1 MNTSNLDTI
10 LLDFEGF
17 LRSHTPQAQSF
28 HPYFQQAVWEMVLNG
43 GKRFRPALIFC
54 VVNSYAPALLK
65 NAYLPALAMEILH
78 TFSLIHDDL
87 PSIDNAPL
95 RRNHPTLHTKY
106 EEVTAILSGDF
117 LNSYAFYLLSI
128 TPLSNDTKV
137 ALTHELALNASQMI
151 LGEALDC
158 YFENQKLDITKLE
171 TIHTLK
177 TAKLIATSLKMG
189 AIIANLPSSTQESL
203 WDFGIKLG
211 VFFQI
216 RDDLIDA
223 TQTQEQAG
231 KPTHN
236 DANKNNYVN
245 LLGLEGAKK
254 ELESYQQELLCMIKD
269 FQCSTFES
277 TIQTLLRKYFKPI
290 HT

>member
-1 MNTSNLDTI
+1 MNTSKLDTI
-10 LLDFEGF
+10 LLDFENF
-17 LRSHTPQAQSF
+17 LQSHSPKAQSF

-54 VVNSYAPALLK
+54 VVNSYTPALIK

-95 RRNHPTLHTKY
+95 RRNHPTLHIKY

-117 LNSYAFYLLSI
+117 LNSYAFYLI
-128 TPLSNDTKV
+128 TQAPLSAQSKI
-137 ALTHELALNASQMI
+137 ALIQELALNATQMI
-151 LGEALDC
+151 VGEALDC
-158 YFENQKLDITKLE
+158 HFENQKLDLDKLQA
-171 TIHTLK
+171 IHTLK

-189 AIIANLPSSTQESL
+189 AIIANLSSKTQEVL
-203 WDFGIKLG
+203 WDFGLKLG

-216 RDDLIDA
+216 RDDVIDA

-231 KPTHN
+231 KPTQN
-236 DANKNNYVN
+236 DGCKNNYVN

-254 ELESYQQELLCMIKD
+254 ELEKYKQELNLILKD
-269 FQCSTFES
+269 FKNEFFQK
-277 TIQTLLRKYFKPI
+277 TLKELLKKYF
-290 HT
+290 